1 LSGLLATER
10 LIAPWKP
17 WILPMRIDTRPD
29 GSQLVVPETGDL
41 VRLTRDEAGP
51 IVTAHAGEWGR
62 ILRVTSRNTLDIQL
76 AGFSRPR
83 GVAMALV
90 SDFPAINVVPCD
102 GRGLPTDGR
111 HWGSWEERRGG
122 AAARARR

>member
-1 LSGLLATER
+1 
-10 LIAPWKP
+10 
-17 WILPMRIDTRPD
+17 MRIETRPD
-29 GSQLVVPETGDL
+29 GSQITIPEVGDL

-62 ILRVTSRNTLDIQL
+62 ILRVSNRNTVDIQL

-83 GVAMALV
+83 GAAMELV

-102 GRGLPTDGR
+102 GRGKPTEGR
-111 HWGSWEERRGG
+111 NWGSWEERRGG
-122 AAARARR
+122 ARANGQRR

>member
-1 LSGLLATER
+1 
-10 LIAPWKP
+10 
-17 WILPMRIDTRPD
+17 MRIDTRPD
-29 GSQLVVPETGDL
+29 GKQIMIPEAGDL

-62 ILRVTSRNTLDIQL
+62 ILRVTNRNTLDIQL

-90 SDFPAINVVPCD
+90 SDFHVINVVPCD
-102 GRGLPTDGR
+102 GRGLPADGN
-111 HWGSWEERRGG
+111 HWGSWEERRSG
-122 AAARARR
+122 AAARSARR

>member
-1 LSGLLATER
+1 MET

-17 WILPMRIDTRPD
+17 WTLPMRIDSRPD
-29 GSQLVVPETGDL
+29 GSQIMIPETGDL

-83 GVAMALV
+83 GAAMALV

-102 GRGLPTDGR
+102 GRGLPTDGN

-122 AAARARR
+122 AAARSARR

>member
-1 LSGLLATER
+1 LPETIPIR
-10 LIAPWKP
+10 K
-17 WILPMRIDTRPD
+17 ILMRVDTRPD
-29 GSQLVVPETGDL
+29 GSQIKIPEIGDL

-51 IVTAHAGEWGR
+51 IVTAYAGEWGR
-62 ILRVTSRNTLDIQL
+62 IVRISTRNTLDIQL

-102 GRGLPTDGR
+102 GRGFPTDGR
-111 HWGSWEERRGG
+111 HWGSWAERRGG
-122 AAARARR
+122 ACAGADR

>member
-1 LSGLLATER
+1 
-10 LIAPWKP
+10 
-17 WILPMRIDTRPD
+17 MRTDTRPD
-29 GSQLVVPETGDL
+29 GSQIMIPEVGDL

-62 ILRVTSRNTLDIQL
+62 ILRITPRNTLDIQL

-90 SDFPAINVVPCD
+90 SDFPSINVIPCD
-102 GRGLPTDGR
+102 ARGLPVDGR

-122 AAARARR
+122 AKKSGQRR

>member
-1 LSGLLATER
+1 
-10 LIAPWKP
+10 
-17 WILPMRIDTRPD
+17 MRIDTRPD
-29 GSQLVVPETGDL
+29 GSQIVIPEVGDL

-51 IVTAHAGEWGR
+51 IVTAYAGEWGR
-62 ILRVTSRNTLDIQL
+62 IVRVTTRNTLDIQL

-122 AAARARR
+122 GAAKTARR

>member
-1 LSGLLATER
+1 
-10 LIAPWKP
+10 
-17 WILPMRIDTRPD
+17 MRIDIRPD
-29 GSQLVVPETGDL
+29 GSQIMIPEVGDL

-83 GVAMALV
+83 GVAMSLV
-90 SDFPAINVVPCD
+90 SDFPAINVVHCD
-102 GRGLPTDGR
+102 ARGLPTDTR

-122 AAARARR
+122 AKTNGQKR

>member
-1 LSGLLATER
+1 
-10 LIAPWKP
+10 
-17 WILPMRIDTRPD
+17 MRIDTRPD
-29 GSQLVVPETGDL
+29 GSQIIIPEVGDL

-62 ILRVTSRNTLDIQL
+62 ILRISSRNTLDIQL

-83 GVAMALV
+83 GVAMGMV

-111 HWGSWEERRGG
+111 QWGSWEERRGG
-122 AAARARR
+122 SRSGGHRR

>member
-1 LSGLLATER
+1 
-10 LIAPWKP
+10 
-17 WILPMRIDTRPD
+17 MRIDNRPD
-29 GSQLVVPETGDL
+29 GSQIMIPEAGDL
-41 VRLTRDEAGP
+41 GRLTRDEPGP

-62 ILRVTSRNTLDIQL
+62 IIRVTSRNTLDIQL

-102 GRGLPTDGR
+102 ARGLPTDGK
-111 HWGSWEERRGG
+111 HWGSWDERRGG
-122 AAARARR
+122 ARAGGQRR